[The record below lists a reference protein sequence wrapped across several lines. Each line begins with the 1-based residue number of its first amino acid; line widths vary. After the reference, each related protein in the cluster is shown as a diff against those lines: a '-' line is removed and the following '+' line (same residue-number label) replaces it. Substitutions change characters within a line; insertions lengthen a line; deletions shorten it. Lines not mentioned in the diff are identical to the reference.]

1 MAGGG
6 GKEAVGRR
14 HLGLLL
20 AGCLTFF
27 GTPGSVSKAAA
38 AEFAPRAT
46 LTDLVV
52 RFDRRVETRSVREI
66 VDAVNAGRDALLSS
80 RLQGPSAARRL
91 LRREPT
97 GYERNIIA
105 KYPTALLSQ
114 LFEFVVL
121 TYDDLRDLEIV
132 AGALRRS
139 GSIRS
144 VERVHA
150 LRPAAVDPLLG
161 SPGQSSDVSQWGMHA
176 LSLPGAWTKTKGRA
190 TIAYLDGGLATSH
203 EDLQSNY
210 RPHLSRNLTT
220 GGVSSDLE
228 DNWVFEGT
236 PYQGHGTHVAGI
248 LAATSENGTGVSGAC
263 PRCSLIAV
271 KDSGLTTA
279 GLSAGIEYAVAVG
292 AQVLNISATFEDYP
306 ACTDPYSPTERS
318 WCVALGY
325 AHDAGIP
332 VLAAAGNAGGAISY
346 APANSFGVIAVGG
359 LQPGPLPSDTSG
371 SETHFWRGDWVEK
384 SSGTGRFGSDYL
396 EKPGYYFLA
405 PAARILSTYPAYAS
419 EWLTVGNPFEFWGC
433 GDSLYANGSGY
444 GLCTG
449 TSMASPHVA
458 AIAGLMRSVNPLL
471 TYENTAT
478 LLGTGASSVWVQ
490 TFHEWSQ
497 GSLGRLLEK
506 AKPDASA
513 AVQAALD
520 FGSTSGGIANRR
532 TPLFDLYSSA
542 RAGHFYTTNP
552 QAAKS
557 AIVGNLMPSTN
568 TDSTLTDNKE
578 YLTVGNTVVGYRC
591 FPPDPA
597 TCQGQV
603 TDHTPRALVE
613 VFTTE
618 VNPFGSG
625 DPTVMLPL
633 YRLSKVESQTV
644 RYTYETSELRKGTLL
659 AGGWKMD
666 GVEGYVLDR
675 PRAGAALLCRKYSGS
690 DYVLFPG
697 SGPNRDDCSAQS
709 DCHLTSGANCG
720 PDDYT
725 QTVEVAGIGY
735 VFPTQPSL
743 TVSRTG
749 FGAGTVTSAPAGIDC
764 GSTCSAN
771 FDTAQMVSLAA
782 APMGTSSFT
791 GWSGACTG
799 AGSCQ
804 VTMNTAANVTA
815 SFTRPVHVRGDVQ
828 SIGRSGLF
836 WREDAPAAG
845 LSWWTMNGATI
856 TGSNYFDVAA
866 EWQIA
871 DVGDLDGDGKADIVW
886 RRSADGATYLWT
898 LDGLAPVGYFDLG
911 IVAAPWTLERVA
923 DLNSDGRDDLVWR
936 NGTDGSH
943 YAWLMNGNAIVE
955 QGPVWNPGAEWSIV
969 DLADVNGDGRADIVG
984 HRAVDGAVAYWTL
997 DGLNI
1002 IGAGTIDVVGQGW
1015 VPVAAADFNGDGKA
1029 DLLWRSSAHEVVVW
1043 LLDNGTYVSQGS
1055 LGNTGAGWTVRAVAD
1070 LDGDGKT
1077 DIVWRHDNG
1086 TTLWWKMDGASV
1098 ASSSPITNPG
1108 GVWQLVAPN

>member
-1 MAGGG
+1 
-6 GKEAVGRR
+6 
-14 HLGLLL
+14 LLL

-38 AEFAPRAT
+38 AEIAPRAT
-46 LTDLVV
+46 LTDVVV

-66 VDAVNAGRDALLSS
+66 VDAVNTGQDALLSS

-97 GYERNIIA
+97 EYERNIIA

-132 AGALRRS
+132 ASSLRRS
-139 GSIRS
+139 SSIRS
-144 VERVHA
+144 VERVHT
-150 LRPAAVDPLLG
+150 LRPAAEDPLLG

-176 LSLPGAWTKTKGRA
+176 LSLPAAWSKTKGRA

-203 EDLQSNY
+203 EDLQANY

-220 GGVSSDLE
+220 SGVSSDLE
-228 DNWVFEGT
+228 DNWVFKGT

-248 LAATSENGTGVSGAC
+248 LAATNENGTGVSGAC

-271 KDSGLTTA
+271 KDSGLTTD
-279 GLSAGIEYAVAVG
+279 GLSAGIEYAVAAG

-325 AHDAGIP
+325 AHEAGISI
-332 VLAAAGNAGGAISY
+332 LAAAGNAGGAISY

-371 SETHFWRGDWVEK
+371 SGTHFWRGDWVEK
-384 SSGTGRFGSDYL
+384 SSGTGRFGSDSL
-396 EKPGYYFLA
+396 AKPGYFFLA

-419 EWLTVGNPFEFWGC
+419 DWLTVGNPFGFWGC
-433 GDSLYANGSGY
+433 GDSLYVNGSGY

-458 AIAGLMRSVNPLL
+458 AIAGLIRSVNPLL
-471 TYENTAT
+471 TYQDTAA
-478 LLGTGASSVWVQ
+478 LLQAGASDVWVQ
-490 TFHEWSQ
+490 TYQMLSQ
-497 GSLGRLLEK
+497 SQAAFL
-506 AKPDASA
+506 ATQVKPDASA

-520 FGSTSGGIANRR
+520 SGSAGSGNANRR
-532 TPLFDLYSSA
+532 TPLFGFHSPD

-552 QAAKS
+552 QAASS
-557 AIVGNLMPSTN
+557 AVAGNLIPSTN
-568 TDSTLTDNKE
+568 TDSTLTDGKR
-578 YLTVGNTVVGYRC
+578 YKTVGYTVEGYNC
-591 FPPDPA
+591 FPMDPLI
-597 TCQGQV
+597 CQGQHP
-603 TDHTPRALVE
+603 DYAPRAFVE
-613 VFTTE
+613 VYTTE
-618 VNPFGSG
+618 INPFGSG

-633 YRLSKVESQTV
+633 YRLSKAVWPTV
-644 RYTYETSELRKGTLL
+644 RYTYETSESRKSTLL
-659 AGGWKMD
+659 AGGWKVD
-666 GVEGYVLDR
+666 GIEGYVLDR
-675 PRAGAALLCRKYSGS
+675 PRAGAALLCRKYNGS

-697 SGPNRDDCSAQS
+697 AGPNGGDCSAES
-709 DCHLTSGANCG
+709 DCHLTLGANCG
-720 PDDYT
+720 PDGYT
-725 QTVEVAGIGY
+725 QTVDVAGIGY
-735 VFPTQPSL
+735 VFPSRVSL

-749 FGAGTVTSAPAGIDC
+749 FGTGTVTSAPAGIDC
-764 GSTCSAN
+764 GSSCSAN
-771 FDTAQMVSLAA
+771 FDTAQVVSLAA
-782 APMGTSSFT
+782 VPMGTSSFT

-804 VTMNTAANVTA
+804 VTMDTAANVTA

-828 SIGRSGLF
+828 AIGRSGLF
-836 WREDAPAAG
+836 WREASPATG
-845 LSWWTMNGATI
+845 LSWWTMNGWEI
-856 TGSNYFDVAA
+856 TGSNYFAVAA

-886 RRSADGATYLWT
+886 RRSSDGATYLWT

-911 IVAAPWTLERVA
+911 IVAAPWVLEGVA
-923 DLNSDGRDDLVWR
+923 DLNSDGRGDLLWR
-936 NGTDGSH
+936 NGADGTL
-943 YAWLMNGNAIVE
+943 YAWLMSGNAILQHGVV
-955 QGPVWNPGAEWSIV
+955 GNPGVEWSIV

-984 HRAVDGAVAYWTL
+984 RRAADGAVAYWTI

-1002 IGAGTIDVVGQGW
+1002 IGAGTIGTADPNAW
-1015 VPVAAADFNGDGKA
+1015 TPVAAADFNGDGKA
-1029 DLLWRSSAHEVVVW
+1029 DLLWRSSTNDVVVW
-1043 LLDNGTYVSQGS
+1043 ILNGGVFAAQGN
-1055 LGNTGAGWTVRAVAD
+1055 LGNTGSGWTLRAVAD
-1070 LDGDGKT
+1070 LDGDGKA
-1077 DIVWRHDNG
+1077 DLVWRHTDG
-1086 TTLWWKMDGASV
+1086 STLWWKMNGTSID
-1098 ASSSPITNPG
+1098 SSGPITNPG
-1108 GVWQLVAPN
+1108 GTWQIVAPE

>member
-1 MAGGG
+1 M
-6 GKEAVGRR
+6 
-14 HLGLLL
+14 
-20 AGCLTFF
+20 
-27 GTPGSVSKAAA
+27 
-38 AEFAPRAT
+38 
-46 LTDLVV
+46 
-52 RFDRRVETRSVREI
+52 
-66 VDAVNAGRDALLSS
+66 NAGRDALLSS

-97 GYERNIIA
+97 EYERNIIA

-176 LSLPGAWTKTKGRA
+176 LFLPAAWGKTKGRA
-190 TIAYLDGGLATSH
+190 TIAYLDTGLATAH
-203 EDLQSNY
+203 EDLQANY

-220 GGVSSDLE
+220 SGVSSDLE

-263 PRCSLIAV
+263 PRCSLVAV
-271 KDSGLTTA
+271 KDSALTSDGLA
-279 GLSAGIEYAVAVG
+279 RGIDYALAVG
-292 AQVLNISATFEDYP
+292 IQVLNLSQYLPSTVE
-306 ACTDPYSPTERS
+306 ACTDPYSQTAQL
-318 WCVALGY
+318 WCIALGH
-325 AHDAGIP
+325 ALENGMSI
-332 VLAAAGNAGGAISY
+332 VAAVGNQGGAGY
-346 APANSFGVIAVGG
+346 LAPANSVGVIAVGG
-359 LQPGPLPSDTSG
+359 LQPGQSPYETTGIG
-371 SETHFWRGDWVEK
+371 SHFWQGSWVYI
-384 SSGTGRFGSDYL
+384 GGVGRRFGSDYYS
-396 EKPGYYFLA
+396 KPGYYFLA
-405 PAARILSTYPAYAS
+405 PAARVLSTYPPYAP
-419 EWLTVGNPFEFWGC
+419 EWLTVDNPYGFWGC
-433 GDSLYANGSGY
+433 GDSLYVNGSGY

-458 AIAGLMRSVNPLL
+458 AIAGLMRSANPLL
-471 TYENTAT
+471 TYQNTAA
-478 LLGTGASSVWVQ
+478 LLKSGASDVSVQ
-490 TFHEWSQ
+490 TYQMFTQSQ
-497 GSLGRLLEK
+497 APVLEEK
-506 AKPDASA
+506 VKPDASA

-520 FGSTSGGIANRR
+520 FGNASGGNVNRR
-532 TPLFDLYSSA
+532 TPLFGLYSSA

-557 AIVGNLMPSTN
+557 AIVGTLIPSTN

-578 YLTVGNTVVGYRC
+578 YLTVGNTVEGYRC

-644 RYTYETSELRKGTLL
+644 RYTYETSESRKGTLL
-659 AGGWKMD
+659 AGGWKVD

-675 PRAGAALLCRKYSGS
+675 PRAGAALLCRKYNGS

-725 QTVEVAGIGY
+725 QTYEVAGIGY

-749 FGAGTVTSAPAGIDC
+749 FGTGTVTSAPAGIDC
-764 GSTCSAN
+764 GSSCSAN
-771 FDTAQMVSLAA
+771 FDTAQVVSLAA
-782 APMGTSSFT
+782 VPMGTSSFT

-804 VTMNTAANVTA
+804 VTMDTAANVTA

-828 SIGRSGLF
+828 AIGRSGLF
-836 WREDAPAAG
+836 WREASPATG
-845 LSWWTMNGATI
+845 LSWWTMNGWEI
-856 TGSNYFDVAA
+856 TGSNYFAVAA

-911 IVAAPWTLERVA
+911 IVAAPWVLEGVA
-923 DLNSDGRDDLVWR
+923 DLNSDGRGDLLWR
-936 NGTDGSH
+936 NGADGTL
-943 YAWLMNGNAIVE
+943 YAWLMSGNAILQHGVV
-955 QGPVWNPGAEWSIV
+955 GNPGVEWSIV

-984 HRAVDGAVAYWTL
+984 RRAADGAVAYWTI

-1002 IGAGTIDVVGQGW
+1002 IGAGTIGTADPNAW
-1015 VPVAAADFNGDGKA
+1015 TPVAAADFNGDGKA
-1029 DLLWRSSAHEVVVW
+1029 DLLWRSSTNDVVVW
-1043 LLDNGTYVSQGS
+1043 ILNGGVFAAQGN
-1055 LGNTGAGWTVRAVAD
+1055 LGNTGSGWTLRAVAD
-1070 LDGDGKT
+1070 LDGDGKA
-1077 DIVWRHDNG
+1077 DLVWRHTDG
-1086 TTLWWKMDGASV
+1086 STLWWKMNGTSV
-1098 ASSSPITNPG
+1098 ASSGPITNPG
-1108 GVWQLVAPN
+1108 GTWQIEAPK